1 MYVTG
6 GRRFGKFSMT
16 GWSRLA
22 LADLRLTFRMVL
34 LVAANLWRA
43 TELYRLGEILGVSNV
58 GASTLV
64 RAA

>member
-1 MYVTG
+1 
-6 GRRFGKFSMT
+6 MT